1 MDWATSPAE
10 TRGVQPPKTP
20 AEFTEWKKT
29 HTSIEIW
36 VRFYFVEK
44 RWIFYICRRARLRS
58 RQLGQ
63 TVVSPSRRLS
73 RLDNKPSSAIT
84 APCGG
89 SRPIGKRTRRAK
101 REPSPA
107 SASISGCVQRL
118 PYACKPSLL
127 THGTPRPSAQ
137 SIPDSGLDAASL
149 RAVHVLLSFLS
160 LCFLCLPCRNWRGL
174 RMIRPIG
181 SARRLR
187 RGKWEEGR
195 GRTRARLPVRQGWRR
210 LASPRWFCA
219 EAKDARVVH
228 LGHALPAG
236 PANCGSGVTG
246 LTTGGRMGV

>member
-101 REPSPA
+101 REPSLA
-107 SASISGCVQRL
+107 STETTGCVRDASYGCESKLPLARL
-118 PYACKPSLL
+118 
-127 THGTPRPSAQ
+127 
-137 SIPDSGLDAASL
+137 
-149 RAVHVLLSFLS
+149 
-160 LCFLCLPCRNWRGL
+160 
-174 RMIRPIG
+174 
-181 SARRLR
+181 SARP
-187 RGKWEEGR
+187 R
-195 GRTRARLPVRQGWRR
+195 GRSGWRTIIVR
-210 LASPRWFCA
+210 PAYAADTPPSRNLRSILQQGSHAALLNLAMIA
-219 EAKDARVVH
+219 QTQA
-228 LGHALPAG
+228 AL
-236 PANCGSGVTG
+236 
-246 LTTGGRMGV
+246 